1 MQSVLDG
8 RGKALAAA
16 IHADTL
22 SVILKSNQINPNT
35 WNIQVLSWSFMSL
48 CTLHMT
54 ILIKVTSIIN
64 VFFCIDLILTFLHA
78 CVG

>member
-22 SVILKSNQINPNT
+22 SVILKSNQIRGQHAGPRAPY
-35 WNIQVLSWSFMSL
+35 SL
-48 CTLHMT
+48 NGAVWGVSPR
-54 ILIKVTSIIN
+54 IKM
-64 VFFCIDLILTFLHA
+64 LL
-78 CVG
+78 